1 VTNTATCL
9 KTVSQYADATFL
21 VDNERFARRDNSFSR
36 NLYQINIEFVNNF
49 YDLFCAGEEKKLKYL
64 GSKVLDAGD
73 IKQTLDGITSI
84 GRGQIQMGTFHR
96 LNKSHFREEAREH
109 GSVAGALD
117 KAISN
122 LSVSVDLAE
131 ARRIL
136 VLLTAPRGT
145 ITLSAIEEVATLLQ
159 ERAPKAVVR
168 MGDYPRRGKEV
179 SLTLLASGLARVGR
193 VESLFSHATELFD
206 KQVEIDK
213 ETREQVKEM
222 HQTGDELPTLD

>member
-1 VTNTATCL
+1 
-9 KTVSQYADATFL
+9 
-21 VDNERFARRDNSFSR
+21 
-36 NLYQINIEFVNNF
+36 
-49 YDLFCAGEEKKLKYL
+49 
-64 GSKVLDAGD
+64 VLDAGD

-84 GRGQIQMGTFHR
+84 GRGQIQLGSFSR

-136 VLLTAPRGT
+136 VLLTAPRGV

-193 VESLFSHATELFD
+193 VESLFSHATELFE
-206 KQVEIDK
+206 KQVEIDE